1 MKWYALFY
9 SLIDWPPL
17 FPFINWSLHPLS
29 QIPAFSPLK
38 DGREQHSPGNFWSDP
53 AFNVVLIEAR
63 VGILTIADDQQAVFP
78 PYCQRHHPPGG
89 AGPAIYSLPRKQN
102 IPPKEPSKSTL
113 PKKLLQW
120 LLFSVY
126 VIKKWN
132 TLNMEM
138 EMYWWSAA
146 RCLYPPG
153 TSLGRACNLQLYQ
166 ETNEINKPMN
176 HWMIDEF
183 HYCCLPSGRDTTHHP
198 PGGASGP
205 VIYNLIRKVP
215 FLVNSIIDK
224 VPPQ

>member
-78 PYCQRHHPPGG
+78 PYWQRHHPPGG
-89 AGPAIYSLPRKQN
+89 AGPVIYSLTRTQN

-113 PKKLLQW
+113 PRKLLHDSSFPYMSLRNGNWSKYAVVKFWQISFQENTDIGIP
-120 LLFSVY
+120 LLV
-126 VIKKWN
+126 
-132 TLNMEM
+132 
-138 EMYWWSAA
+138 
-146 RCLYPPG
+146 
-153 TSLGRACNLQLYQ
+153 
-166 ETNEINKPMN
+166 
-176 HWMIDEF
+176 
-183 HYCCLPSGRDTTHHP
+183 HYHHYR
-198 PGGASGP
+198 GKS
-205 VIYNLIRKVP
+205 
-215 FLVNSIIDK
+215 
-224 VPPQ
+224 PQRR